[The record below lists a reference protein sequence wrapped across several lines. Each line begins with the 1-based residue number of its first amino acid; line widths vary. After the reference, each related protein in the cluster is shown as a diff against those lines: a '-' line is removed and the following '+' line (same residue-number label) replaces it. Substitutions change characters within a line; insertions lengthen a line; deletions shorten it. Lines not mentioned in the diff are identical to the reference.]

1 LLKKNQVFVIL
12 EGKLFRDYLLYDTE
26 GLDYQMLDPQYL
38 WLFGLLIGLGAFSQ
52 GFTGIGFGI
61 IVLAG
66 IAFTPWDF
74 ERATVV
80 LNLLLLVLNGSIIYA
95 SRKEAPIHWK
105 LVGYILIGEVFG
117 VPLGYWFILAFG
129 SQPTFRIVFGVTLT
143 LFAANELFRL
153 QIRKAL
159 NMAFGVLAG
168 IIGGFLS
175 GAFTAGG
182 PPIALFVYSRQH
194 DPRRVKGTLQTVFL
208 SATIWRLANIIL
220 LGKGITLP
228 VMKIAALTLPILIIC
243 SVLGHAAS
251 RRVSKAMFLKIVFSF
266 ILLAGIVNILK
277 GLS

>member
-1 LLKKNQVFVIL
+1 M
-12 EGKLFRDYLLYDTE
+12 LYDTE
-26 GLDYQMLDPQYL
+26 VLDYQMLDPQYL
-38 WLFGLLIGLGAFSQ
+38 WLFGLLIGLGAFTQ

-80 LNLLLLVLNGSIIYA
+80 LNLLLLVLNASIIYA
-95 SRKEAPIHWK
+95 SRREAPIYWK

-129 SQPTFRIVFGVTLT
+129 SRPAFRIVFGVTLA

-153 QIRKAL
+153 RIRKEL

-182 PPIALFVYSRQH
+182 PPIALFVYSRQQ
-194 DPRRVKGTLQTVFL
+194 DPRLVKGTLQTVFL

-228 VMKIAALTLPILIIC
+228 VMRIAALTLPILILC

-266 ILLAGIVNILK
+266 ILLAGIMNILK
-277 GLS
+277 GLQ